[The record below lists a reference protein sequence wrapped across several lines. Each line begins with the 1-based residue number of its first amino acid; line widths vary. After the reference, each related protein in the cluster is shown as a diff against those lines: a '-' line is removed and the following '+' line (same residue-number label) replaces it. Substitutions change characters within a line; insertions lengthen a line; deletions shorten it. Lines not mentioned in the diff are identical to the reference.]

1 MRRSSFEQMEKR
13 ELWMRKTIVVWLGAV
28 FCCLLWGSAF
38 PCIKIGYGLF
48 QIDASDTASQI
59 LFAGWRFTLAG
70 ILAVIFGSIPAK
82 QILYPSKD
90 AVSKVLC
97 LSLFQTVLQYIFF
110 YVGLAHTSGVKA
122 SIIGAVNVFAAIL
135 VASLIFRQ
143 EKLTAGK
150 IFGCAVGFAGVVL
163 INLSGVNMQFHMNG
177 EGFILLSAVAY
188 AFSSVFLKKFSAK
201 YNPVMLSG
209 YQFIFGGII
218 MTFIGSLMGGSVTQ
232 ITASGILLLIY
243 LAFVSAAAYS
253 AWGLLLK
260 YNPVSKVAVFGF
272 MTPVFGVILSA
283 LFLHEGQQAGGMLSV
298 ISLALVC
305 VGIYIVN
312 RKMF

>member
-1 MRRSSFEQMEKR
+1 
-13 ELWMRKTIVVWLGAV
+13 
-28 FCCLLWGSAF
+28 
-38 PCIKIGYGLF
+38 
-48 QIDASDTASQI
+48 
-59 LFAGWRFTLAG
+59 
-70 ILAVIFGSIPAK
+70 
-82 QILYPSKD
+82 
-90 AVSKVLC
+90 
-97 LSLFQTVLQYIFF
+97 
-110 YVGLAHTSGVKA
+110 
-122 SIIGAVNVFAAIL
+122 
-135 VASLIFRQ
+135 
-143 EKLTAGK
+143 
-150 IFGCAVGFAGVVL
+150 
-163 INLSGVNMQFHMNG
+163 
-177 EGFILLSAVAY
+177 
-188 AFSSVFLKKFSAK
+188 
-201 YNPVMLSG
+201 
-209 YQFIFGGII
+209 